1 MKGREIGSKS
11 GRPGV
16 HLVFGEAEG
25 VWGKHHEHV
34 DNQLD
39 RMQLGVKLCV
49 TK

>member
-1 MKGREIGSKS
+1 MKGRETGSKS

-25 VWGKHHEHV
+25 VWGKHREHV